1 MTISLFNHIMSFVSK
16 IKGLTRD
23 PRTRTGPSRTRAR
36 TDRSLEA
43 DIPWIS
49 GSDLKSICG
58 IQNLPFD
65 FFLFRRLILIGWN
78 IFWTERHATTIT
90 TATLWRST
98 DLRRGTLNNKYFF
111 SIFEDWNWNLILNLR
126 IVRKLNSIFKI
137 DLWLVNQSELFFE
150 NFLNLNFFSQVT
162 ISSMDHYI
170 II

>member
-1 MTISLFNHIMSFVSK
+1 MIH
-16 IKGLTRD
+16 GLEPVAVD
-23 PRTRTGPSRTRAR
+23 PELGLRAIGPSWLAFRG
-36 TDRSLEA
+36 SLGL
-43 DIPWIS
+43 IWNP
-49 GSDLKSICG
+49 LCG
-58 IQNLPFD
+58 IWNLPFD

-98 DLRRGTLNNKYFF
+98 NLGRGTLNNKYFF

-137 DLWLVNQSELFFE
+137 DLWLVNQSVLFFE